1 MIADCTD
8 SYIQMIQE
16 YQSEADEAKK
26 AQKLKELTFL
36 SEFNESELNNDV
48 SKQLDKKI
56 DKKDLFKREYARK
69 NDVLNN
75 AAEFV
80 EVPIKGS
87 CNPEDAL
94 IELIDSKKLKKK
106 RI

>member
-26 AQKLKELTFL
+26 AQKLK
-36 SEFNESELNNDV
+36 ELNNDV